1 MRKCDICS
9 TPIPLGSNRCP
20 NCGFIY
26 RKERK
31 LNGRNDKR
39 EENKKEFMEGAEKAP
54 VIQNNKIE
62 EFADLSGLA
71 ISPDKQGYF
80 GYNPKYNAYIEIKSF
95 KKVIDDA
102 KMRNQIF
109 FKKLGLA

>member
-39 EENKKEFMEGAEKAP
+39 EENKKEFMSQFVQHPFVNPAIKKPKPKVTPSEEQKAKSQMKIISIIIESSCII
-54 VIQNNKIE
+54 VIMIKEIQTHI
-62 EFADLSGLA
+62 
-71 ISPDKQGYF
+71 
-80 GYNPKYNAYIEIKSF
+80 NAS
-95 KKVIDDA
+95 
-102 KMRNQIF
+102 
-109 FKKLGLA
+109 